1 MQNDHITHLLR
12 SHQNDN
18 LRKKAMLNMRKRGQ
32 LSKYQSVALFSELVQ
47 KKDLMI
53 QVDKEFVVAKPK
65 GREIVCHDIFVCNN
79 LFSSHTTQVMMR
91 DLEAQKR
98 QLDEVKAR
106 RRKLQYL

>member
-53 QVDKEFVVAKPK
+53 QVNK
-65 GREIVCHDIFVCNN
+65 
-79 LFSSHTTQVMMR
+79 
-91 DLEAQKR
+91 
-98 QLDEVKAR
+98 
-106 RRKLQYL
+106 